1 MWTVVDGKLAM
12 KTAILLLYPIIH
24 SRNILQIIDAI
35 LMYCYA
41 NYKQLTIDL
50 SRCCSCASIYIYEYN
65 IHVWFTEGKLTIHY
79 REHAA
84 HQFLCS

>member
-50 SRCCSCASIYIYEYN
+50 SR
-65 IHVWFTEGKLTIHY
+65 
-79 REHAA
+79 
-84 HQFLCS
+84 